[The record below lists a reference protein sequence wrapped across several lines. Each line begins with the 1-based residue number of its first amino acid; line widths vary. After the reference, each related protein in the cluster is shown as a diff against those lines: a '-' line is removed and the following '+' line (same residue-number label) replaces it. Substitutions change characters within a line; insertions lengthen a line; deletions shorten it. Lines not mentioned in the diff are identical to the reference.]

1 MGSPQRQEEQ
11 KLPAL
16 SVAAEA
22 LQARDSERSSSSAS
36 VALSASSRQPETTMR
51 PPEWQGMLQRAERW
65 LAQSGQLPEVLRLCQ
80 LASGNSRLLRA
91 EQMGELVDC
100 MARSIRLKSSSAPV
114 REWEVFGC
122 HKCQGFLYEPVSL
135 LCGHTFCKKCLEKEK
150 GQAAGCNICPQGKG
164 ALPRLR
170 INVVLSNL
178 LAKCFP
184 ERVKASQLRCEGNL
198 LYKEKNLQAALQKYN
213 EAIRLEPNDHLSYSN
228 RSQVNSLLNC
238 WEEALKDAEMACNLQ
253 PTWIKGHLRKG
264 QALVKLGKTEEA
276 FQAFLFSLA
285 LDSGNKMARSEA
297 QRLLLNLISRV
308 PRDAQERMPDILQ
321 LVSRHPKLKGNLLSS
336 APSEGTIH
344 SLQSLIKENME
355 MRAARSE
362 DQKAAD
368 RSGLQK
374 STPVAES
381 KKGSHASSATE
392 SATLI
397 SDQCSLLK
405 RKYCSDEAPNTDP
418 PSKIMKRDASKGKG
432 SGAGKSSLFGFV
444 EPSDM
449 ECSLCMRVFYEPV
462 TTPCGHTFCL
472 KCLER
477 CLDHKPNCP
486 LCKEGLSECLAMRKH
501 CKTVL
506 VEDLIAKYLPE
517 QLTER
522 RRLHEEE
529 IAELSNLNKNVPIFV
544 CTIAYPTVPCPLHI
558 FEPCYRLMIRRCMET
573 GTKQFGMCL
582 GDPVRG
588 FADYGCMLEIKNVQ
602 FFADGRSVIDS
613 IGKRRFKVLKHG
625 QRDGYNTA
633 DIEYIEDQKVQGA
646 ESAELM
652 LLHESV
658 YDEAYQWFDAL
669 GAGLKGRI
677 LGHFGPMPAKD
688 SDPQSNPNGPAW
700 CWWILAVFPLESR
713 AQLPFLAMTS
723 LKDRLLGIKRVLD
736 FMANPGP

>member
-1 MGSPQRQEEQ
+1 
-11 KLPAL
+11 
-16 SVAAEA
+16 
-22 LQARDSERSSSSAS
+22 
-36 VALSASSRQPETTMR
+36 MR

-80 LASGNSRLLRA
+80 LASGNTRLLRA

-135 LCGHTFCKKCLEKEK
+135 LCGHTFCKKCLEKER
-150 GQAAGCNICPQGKG
+150 GQAAGCSICPGSKG

-213 EAIRLEPNDHLSYSN
+213 EAIRLEPSDHLTYSN
-228 RSQVNSLLNC
+228 RSQVHSLLNS

-297 QRLLLNLISRV
+297 QR
-308 PRDAQERMPDILQ
+308 
-321 LVSRHPKLKGNLLSS
+321 
-336 APSEGTIH
+336 
-344 SLQSLIKENME
+344 ENME
-355 MRAARSE
+355 MCAARRE

-368 RSGLQK
+368 RSGLEK

-392 SATLI
+392 SDTLI

-486 LCKEGLSECLAMRKH
+486 LCKEGLSECLAIRKH

-602 FFADGRSVIDS
+602 FFADGRSVVDS

-646 ESAELM
+646 ESAELK

-658 YDEAYQWFDAL
+658 YDEAYKWFDAL
-669 GAGLKGRI
+669 GPGLKSRI
-677 LGHFGPMPAKD
+677 LGHFGLMPAKD

-700 CWWILAVFPLESR
+700 CWWILAVFPLENR

-723 LKDRLLGIKRVLD
+723 LKERLLGIKRILD
-736 FMANPGP
+736 YMANPGP

>member
-11 KLPAL
+11 KPPAL
-16 SVAAEA
+16 SSAAEA
-22 LQARDSERSSSSAS
+22 LQARRSERSSSSAS

-65 LAQSGQLPEVLRLCQ
+65 LAQSGQLPEVLQLCQ
-80 LASGNSRLLRA
+80 LASGNTRLLRA

-135 LCGHTFCKKCLEKEK
+135 LCGHTFCKKCLEKET
-150 GQAAGCNICPQGKG
+150 GQAAGCSICPGGKG

-198 LYKEKNLQAALQKYN
+198 LYKEKNFQAALQKYN
-213 EAIRLEPNDHLSYSN
+213 EAIRLEPSDHLSYSN

-238 WEEALKDAEMACNLQ
+238 WEEALKDAEMACSLQ
-253 PTWIKGHLRKG
+253 PTWVKGHLRKG

-276 FQAFLFSLA
+276 FHAFLFSLA

-297 QRLLLNLISRV
+297 QR
-308 PRDAQERMPDILQ
+308 
-321 LVSRHPKLKGNLLSS
+321 
-336 APSEGTIH
+336 
-344 SLQSLIKENME
+344 ENME
-355 MRAARSE
+355 MCAARRE

-368 RSGLQK
+368 RSGLEK

-381 KKGSHASSATE
+381 KK
-392 SATLI
+392 
-397 SDQCSLLK
+397 
-405 RKYCSDEAPNTDP
+405 
-418 PSKIMKRDASKGKG
+418 DASKGKG

-486 LCKEGLSECLAMRKH
+486 LCKEGLSECLAIRKH

-582 GDPVRG
+582 ADPVRG

-602 FFADGRSVIDS
+602 FFADGRSVVDS

-646 ESAELM
+646 ESAELK

-658 YDEAYQWFDAL
+658 YDEAYKWFDAL
-669 GAGLKGRI
+669 GPGLKSRI
-677 LGHFGPMPAKD
+677 LGHFGLMPAKE
-688 SDPQSNPNGPAW
+688 SDPQCNPNGPAW

-723 LKDRLLGIKRVLD
+723 LKERLLGIKRILD